1 MEINE
6 EKDLEMVSG
15 GATKTVTRTAER
27 EVCEVCGRKKFTLYL
42 GMGGRAVCQKC
53 GHAQIV
59 LEWFND

>member
-15 GATKTVTRTAER
+15 GAAKTVTCTAER
-27 EVCEVCGRKKFTLYL
+27 EVCEVCGRKKGARYL